1 MKNLIVFFLIVSLF
15 AFLYFQSPSLSFDE
29 ACSACFVVEKEV
41 EGFDQIKN
49 GNDFLV
55 QVYEDFENFYN
66 SYNEIIKGFNL
77 YFTSL
82 EIDQFAKKVNG
93 QIYQSQSVENIDIYY
108 GYTSMFK
115 DFRYLQGRKVNIQI
129 AVKENE
135 VIVGFPLIL
144 TGF

>member
-15 AFLYFQSPSLSFDE
+15 AILYFQSPSLPFEE
-29 ACSACFVVEKEV
+29 ASNACFVVDKEI

-49 GNDFLV
+49 GNEYLT

-66 SYNEIIKGFNL
+66 LYTENIKGFNL
-77 YFTSL
+77 YFKSL
-82 EIDQFAKKVNG
+82 DINQFAKKING
-93 QIYQSQSVENIDIYY
+93 QIYQSQSVENIEMYY
-108 GYTSMFK
+108 GYTAMFK
-115 DFRYLQGRKVNIQI
+115 DFRYLQGRKVNVQI